1 MDWYSLLIYHFYFNG
16 DDDAMNNDSKGND
29 DVINGILVDRLKV
42 KCKKK
47 MEVVQ
52 QIFFNY
58 IRLYWLF

>member
-1 MDWYSLLIYHFYFNG
+1 VDWYSLLIYYFYFNG

-29 DVINGILVDRLKV
+29 DVINGILVDRIKV

-52 QIFFNY
+52 QIFFN
-58 IRLYWLF
+58 

>member
-1 MDWYSLLIYHFYFNG
+1 
-16 DDDAMNNDSKGND
+16 MNNDSKGND

-52 QIFFNY
+52 QIFLIKLGYIDYFN
-58 IRLYWLF
+58 

>member
-1 MDWYSLLIYHFYFNG
+1 VDWYSLLIYHFYFNG

-47 MEVVQ
+47 NGSRSTN
-52 QIFFNY
+52 FF
-58 IRLYWLF
+58 

>member
-47 MEVVQ
+47 NESRSTN
-52 QIFFNY
+52 FFKLN
-58 IRLYWLF
+58 